1 MAIETVTGFLSPKTY
16 FANLILISITHY
28 AIGGDQQED
37 SNVMGILGTRGNNF
51 QQSAT
56 LNGQ

>member
-1 MAIETVTGFLSPKTY
+1 METVTGFLSPKTY
-16 FANLILISITHY
+16 FANLILISATPY
-28 AIGGDQQED
+28 AIDGEQQED
-37 SNVMGILGTRGNNF
+37 SSVIGILGTGGNNF

>member
-1 MAIETVTGFLSPKTY
+1 METVTGFLSPKTY
-16 FANLILISITHY
+16 FANLILISATPY
-28 AIGGDQQED
+28 AIDGEQQED
-37 SNVMGILGTRGNNF
+37 GSVIGILGTGGNNF